1 MEIPENTVKTYL
13 KRAKESLSKI
23 LREGYLND

>member
-13 KRAKESLSKI
+13 RRAKQALGEVLK
-23 LREGYLND
+23 EGYLNE